1 MQFGVPSSL
10 VLHAA
15 LLGGMLLNLSAPDP
29 FDVVTAQ
36 AVPVDILSAEEFS
49 QITRGSRTAE
59 PLPTPEVPQSVGQ
72 SDVDRGTATE
82 GAGRED
88 AATAADNANATPDT
102 ATPPPPPPPPDP
114 LPEPEPEP
122 EPVAEPE
129 PAPVAQREPEPVPA
143 EEPVPEQ
150 TARFTAPAPVAR
162 PDIAPTPRPV
172 ERPTPQ
178 PEQPQQ
184 QPDQTEFNADDIAAL
199 INRDEN
205 QGGGGATDQTPA
217 TLGAPEGRDA
227 TLSESEMDALRRQ
240 IARCWNPPVGSV
252 GAADLVVRV
261 QMNLA
266 EDGSLRSNAV
276 VVNSSG
282 NPAFQAAA
290 DSALR
295 AVRRCAPYSLP
306 FEKYSAWQDVIVN
319 FDPRDMLR

>member
-29 FDVVTAQ
+29 FDVITAQ

-49 QITRGSRTAE
+49 QITRGSRNAE
-59 PLPTPEVPQSVGQ
+59 VLPTPEVQQSVGQ
-72 SDVDRGTATE
+72 SETPRDTATE
-82 GAGRED
+82 GQGRED
-88 AATAADNANATPDT
+88 AATAADNANATPDS
-102 ATPPPPPPPPDP
+102 ATPPPPPPPPP
-114 LPEPEPEP
+114 PEPEPEP
-122 EPVAEPE
+122 TPEPEPAPEPEPTPVAEPE
-129 PAPVAQREPEPVPA
+129 PASAQEPA
-143 EEPVPEQ
+143 PEQ
-150 TARFTAPAPVAR
+150 RAQITAPAPVAR
-162 PDIAPTPRPV
+162 PDIAPTPRP
-172 ERPTPQ
+172 TPQ
-178 PEQPQQ
+178 PQEPAEQPSQE
-184 QPDQTEFNADDIAAL
+184 TEFSTDDIQAL
-199 INRDEN
+199 LNRDEN
-205 QGGGGATDQTPA
+205 QGGGGASDQTPA

-266 EDGSLRSNAV
+266 EDGSLRGNAA

-319 FDPRDMLR
+319 FDPREMLR

>member
-1 MQFGVPSSL
+1 MKFGVPSSL

-15 LLGGMLLNLSAPDP
+15 LLGGMLLNLNAPDP

-49 QITRGSRTAE
+49 QITRGSRNAE
-59 PLPTPEVPQSVGQ
+59 VLPTPEVQQSVGQ
-72 SDVDRGTATE
+72 SETPRDTATE
-82 GAGRED
+82 GEGRED
-88 AATAADNANATPDT
+88 AATAADNANATPDS
-102 ATPPPPPPPPDP
+102 ATPPPPPPPP
-114 LPEPEPEP
+114 EPEPEP
-122 EPVAEPE
+122 TPEPE
-129 PAPVAQREPEPVPA
+129 PAPEPEPVPVAQPEPEPVPA
-143 EEPVPEQ
+143 EEPAPVD
-150 TARFTAPAPVAR
+150 TARFSAPAPVAR
-162 PDIAPTPRPV
+162 PDIAPTPRP
-172 ERPTPQ
+172 TPQ
-178 PEQPQQ
+178 PQQPAEQPSQE
-184 QPDQTEFNADDIAAL
+184 TEFSTDDIQAL
-199 INRDEN
+199 LNRDEN
-205 QGGGGATDQTPA
+205 QGGGGASDQTPA

-266 EDGSLRSNAV
+266 EDGSLRGNAA

-319 FDPRDMLR
+319 FDPRLMLR

>member
-49 QITRGSRTAE
+49 QITRGSRSAE
-59 PLPTPEVPQSVGQ
+59 ALPTPEVPQSVGQ
-72 SDVDRGTATE
+72 SEVDRNTATE

-102 ATPPPPPPPPDP
+102 AAPPPPPPPPDP
-114 LPEPEPEP
+114 APEP

-129 PAPVAQREPEPVPA
+129 PAPIAQPEPEPAPA
-143 EEPVPEQ
+143 EEPVVEQ

-172 ERPTPQ
+172 ERPSPQ

-184 QPDQTEFNADDIAAL
+184 QPQETEFSADEIAAL

-205 QGGGGATDQTPA
+205 QGGGGASDQTPA
-217 TLGAPEGRDA
+217 TLGAPEGRDQ

-261 QMNLA
+261 QMNLS
-266 EDGSLRSNAV
+266 EDGSLRGTAA

-282 NPAFQAAA
+282 NPSFQAAA

-319 FDPRDMLR
+319 FDPREMLR

>member
-29 FDVVTAQ
+29 FDVITAQ

-49 QITRGSRTAE
+49 QITRGSRNAE
-59 PLPTPEVPQSVGQ
+59 VLPTPEVQQSVGQ
-72 SDVDRGTATE
+72 SETPRDTATE
-82 GAGRED
+82 GQGRED
-88 AATAADNANATPDT
+88 AATAADNANATPDS
-102 ATPPPPPPPPDP
+102 ATPPPPPP
-114 LPEPEPEP
+114 EPEPEP
-122 EPVAEPE
+122 TPEPEPAPEPEPTPVAEPE
-129 PAPVAQREPEPVPA
+129 PAPAQEPA
-143 EEPVPEQ
+143 PEQ
-150 TARFTAPAPVAR
+150 RAQFTAPAPVAR
-162 PDIAPTPRPV
+162 PDIAPTPRP
-172 ERPTPQ
+172 TPQ
-178 PEQPQQ
+178 PQQPAEQPSQE
-184 QPDQTEFNADDIAAL
+184 TEFSTDDIQAL
-199 INRDEN
+199 LNRDEN
-205 QGGGGATDQTPA
+205 QGGGGASDQTPA

-266 EDGSLRSNAV
+266 EDGSLRGNAA

-319 FDPRDMLR
+319 FDPREMLR

>member
-1 MQFGVPSSL
+1 MQFGVPTSL
-10 VLHAA
+10 VLHVA
-15 LLGGMLLNLSAPDP
+15 LLGGMLLNLNAPDP

-49 QITRGSRTAE
+49 QITRGSRSAE
-59 PLPTPEVPQSVGQ
+59 ILPTPEVQQSVGQ
-72 SDVDRGTATE
+72 SETPRDTATE
-82 GAGRED
+82 GEGRED
-88 AATAADNANATPDT
+88 AATAADNPNATPDT
-102 ATPPPPPPPPDP
+102 AAPPPPAPDP
-114 LPEPEPEP
+114 EPVPEPVPEPAPEP
-122 EPVAEPE
+122 EPV
-129 PAPVAQREPEPVPA
+129 PVVEPEPVPA
-143 EEPVPEQ
+143 EEPAPEQ
-150 TARFTAPAPVAR
+150 RAQFTAPAPVAR
-162 PDIAPTPRPV
+162 PDIAPTPQ
-172 ERPTPQ
+172 PTPQ
-178 PEQPQQ
+178 PTAEPETAQ
-184 QPDQTEFNADDIAAL
+184 QPDDTQFNADEISAL
-199 INRDEN
+199 LNRDDN
-205 QGGGGATDQTPA
+205 QGGGGAGDQVPA

-266 EDGSLRSNAV
+266 EDGSLRGNAA
-276 VVNSSG
+276 VVNSSA

-319 FDPRDMLR
+319 FDPRLMLR